1 MSVIFFVLSK
11 LLTVLRHCTMHMRI
25 VCAGKDTGRVE
36 LILAQ
41 CTVHKGEPSRYRHFL
56 AEYPVLNAKN
66 KITSVGLS
74 LTSERY

>member
-1 MSVIFFVLSK
+1 
-11 LLTVLRHCTMHMRI
+11 MRI
-25 VCAGKDTGRVE
+25 VCAGKDTVRVE
-36 LILAQ
+36 LVHA